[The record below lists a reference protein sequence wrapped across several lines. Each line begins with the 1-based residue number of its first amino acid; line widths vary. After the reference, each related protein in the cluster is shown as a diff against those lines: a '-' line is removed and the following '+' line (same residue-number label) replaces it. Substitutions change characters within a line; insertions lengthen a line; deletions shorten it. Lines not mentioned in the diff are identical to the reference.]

1 MGRNDRQR
9 ASVRYQGLRWDRKGG
24 LAIQGP
30 MSTGPPAAVFPVTSC
45 SRLPEQRRIPTRVSV
60 RSGVSVVFLLVDAV
74 VVGARANVTPMV
86 AIVTYSDAAMG
97 STRTSI

>member
-1 MGRNDRQR
+1 
-9 ASVRYQGLRWDRKGG
+9 
-24 LAIQGP
+24 